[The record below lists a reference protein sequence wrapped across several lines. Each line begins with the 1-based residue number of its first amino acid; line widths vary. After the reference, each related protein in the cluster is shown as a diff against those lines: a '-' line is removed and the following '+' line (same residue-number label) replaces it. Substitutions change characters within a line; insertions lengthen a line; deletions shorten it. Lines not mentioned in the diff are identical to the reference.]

1 MKKNLF
7 FLLLMGLTFV
17 SCSKDVPQNEPKIL
31 PAGSTLALD
40 LAGDILSEAPSG
52 EEKALDFY
60 VANNKVQATLKG
72 KTKAKVKT
80 YLYSNGNLVW
90 SADAD
95 WKVINNGAGLRYEGE
110 ITTSA
115 PLQVGQVKLVAILAS
130 DYSPLSAP
138 TASTA
143 YSVKAIATGNDNTT
157 SIDVPYAMQSD
168 ITIKDDGNISN
179 VKSAATNKVFKPYGN
194 ILRFRMQNTTNG
206 EVKVN
211 SLSISLPN
219 TSYTLKPNELS
230 QGTKRESSY
239 APYSRRSIPLQNP
252 VVIPANSTSDK
263 NLVVWVGELTDSPSV
278 TLVCEGPTLIGYYAV
293 YEPKKTSYTPGKQY
307 TALLKIRDIKNPL
320 WYFNIGNASAQQ
332 FTKDQ
337 LLRYTPPSGYKIP
350 SPAQWW
356 SVFPGEDARID
367 PTKKST
373 IGSRSDLRFPPG
385 YIVMEAGWSGY
396 IQVGNSYQNGL
407 RREMMIPML
416 AETANWD
423 PSIGYTSY
431 SMLYLQKEGIM
442 FTPRGDNNPRAAFRY
457 SWSPGPFGS
466 GNYGK
471 MIVTCKLLPPRA
483 SSDIREVED
492 LIDNTKMNWGG
503 QNVETREFQVE
514 RVRKGEYKGGYWV
527 IDPKGYADGTD
538 LIGGVGFAGPVGGDS
553 DSKYYLRVY
562 RTDL

>member
-7 FLLLMGLTFV
+7 FLLLMGLTFA

-40 LAGDILSEAPSG
+40 LAGDILSETPSG

-143 YSVKAIATGNDNTT
+143 YSLKAIATGNDNTT

-211 SLSISLPN
+211 SLSISLPS

-278 TLVCEGPTLIGYYAV
+278 TLVCEGPTLVGYYAV

-307 TALLKIRDIKNPL
+307 SALLKIREIRNPL
-320 WYFNIGNASAQQ
+320 WYFDTGN
-332 FTKDQ
+332 TGGLLTRDQ
-337 LLRYTPPSGYKIP
+337 LLRYTPPTGYKVP
-350 SPAQWW
+350 TPDQWW
-356 SVFPGEDARID
+356 SAFPSEGGFIA
-367 PTKKST
+367 PTKKSAVE
-373 IGSRSDLRFPPG
+373 GRSDLRFPPG
-385 YIVMEAGWSGY
+385 YIVMNSGWTAS

-407 RREMMIPML
+407 TRYSMVPML
-416 AETANWD
+416 AETASWD

-431 SMLYLQKEGIM
+431 ALLYLQKEGTI
-442 FTPRGDNNPRAAFRY
+442 FTPEGENNPRAAFRY
-457 SWSPGPFGS
+457 YWNPGPFGG

-471 MIVTCKLLPPRA
+471 MTVTCKLLPPKS
-483 SSDIREVED
+483 SSDVKDIED
-492 LIDNTKMNWGG
+492 LIDNTKMSWGG
-503 QNVETREFQVE
+503 QNVETREFLVE
-514 RVRKGEYKGGYWV
+514 RIRKGEYEASHWV
-527 IDPKGYADGTD
+527 IAPHGYGDGTD
-538 LIGGVGFAGPVGGDS
+538 VIGGLGFVGYVSNYPKS
-553 DSKYYLRVY
+553 YLRLY
-562 RTDL
+562 KTDL